1 MMLVV
6 FLKGE
11 LFYFGMI
18 FTFCK
23 PVKFIKIRVMKMFK
37 QTLLAAGFLTAGLVS
52 AQDASMN
59 NMIKVGA
66 TAGLAVPADNLSAAV
81 GVDVAYQNLI
91 TPGFGLGIA
100 TGYTHYFG
108 KDNNGYNNND
118 VGVVPVAALFR
129 VYPKQTGFYFGADLG
144 YGFLVGDDKVASNSA
159 VDRPSGGFYL
169 KPEIGYH
176 NQYWNFFVQYQKV
189 FAGSN
194 GDIAAP
200 ASQDY
205 NVGSIGV
212 GFSYNIA
219 LGK

>member
-1 MMLVV
+1 
-6 FLKGE
+6 
-11 LFYFGMI
+11 
-18 FTFCK
+18 
-23 PVKFIKIRVMKMFK
+23 MKMIK
-37 QTLLAAGFLTAGLVS
+37 QSILAAGILTAELLS
-52 AQDASMN
+52 AQDVSMN

-66 TAGLAVPADNLSAAV
+66 TAGLAVPADNLSAAI

-108 KDNNGYNNND
+108 KDNNGYKNND

-129 VYPKQTGFYFGADLG
+129 VYPKKTGFYFGADLG
-144 YGFLVGDDKVASNSA
+144 YGFLLGDDKVASNSD
-159 VDRPSGGFYL
+159 VSRPNGGFYL
-169 KPEIGYH
+169 KPEVGYH
-176 NQYWNFFVQYQKV
+176 NRDWNFFLQYQKV

-194 GDIAAP
+194 GDIVSP

-205 NVGSIGV
+205 NVGSIGA
-212 GFSYNIA
+212 GFSYNIP